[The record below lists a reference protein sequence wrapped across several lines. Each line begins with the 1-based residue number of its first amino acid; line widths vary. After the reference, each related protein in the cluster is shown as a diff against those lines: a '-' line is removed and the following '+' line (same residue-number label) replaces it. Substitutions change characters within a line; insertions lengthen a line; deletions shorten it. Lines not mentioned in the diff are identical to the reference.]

1 MLNSNFESSV
11 PGLYFTG
18 LISAKTFGP
27 ANPSLPVR
35 IILLDAF
42 LITLRA
48 IRERRHVLLRRS
60 KSAPNSGLA
69 SELTTMAALPGLDK
83 RFPALIFK
91 ASRGTIHHG
100 AVGIAR
106 SLGQAG
112 VPVYA
117 IVEDRYTPLAVS
129 RYVTRAFIWKR
140 WPGERKAFLS
150 AMSAIGEIIN
160 QPTVLIPM
168 DDLSAVYVAE
178 NASILS

>member
-1 MLNSNFESSV
+1 
-11 PGLYFTG
+11 
-18 LISAKTFGP
+18 
-27 ANPSLPVR
+27 
-35 IILLDAF
+35 
-42 LITLRA
+42 
-48 IRERRHVLLRRS
+48 
-60 KSAPNSGLA
+60 
-69 SELTTMAALPGLDK
+69 MAALPGLDK

-106 SLGQAG
+106 SLGRAG

-178 NASILS
+178 NASILKFDGFYAHSYRQISHVNWPTKRSYTLCVPRLAFHTHAVWFHTQRMTFIASPNKQHSQS